1 MALADDFDG
10 FLIAL
15 DGVVWVGREMLPGA
29 AEALRGLQERGLEI
43 VFITNNPGKPSS
55 SYAERLR
62 EAGVEIDAGRVVT
75 AGESKAG
82 LAAASGRAGEGA
94 FVLGGPAYKE
104 TVPSAGV
111 TVLYGETG
119 SASGLVVVS
128 GHREFDYAE
137 LLTATRA
144 LQGGAALLATS
155 PDPTLPVPGG
165 AWPGPRAVAA

>member
-75 AGESKAG
+75 AGGSTG
-82 LAAASGRAGEGA
+82 RLAAARGRAG
-94 FVLGGPAYKE
+94 GGGVGGGVA
-104 TVPSAGV
+104 SA
-111 TVLYGETG
+111 
-119 SASGLVVVS
+119 
-128 GHREFDYAE
+128 RPPPPW
-137 LLTATRA
+137 
-144 LQGGAALLATS
+144 GAAGGGGGGGWGSRTPRPGRRRASSSSPAT
-155 PDPTLPVPGG
+155 
-165 AWPGPRAVAA
+165 A